1 MSDLYIIT
9 GGAGHLGNTIA
20 RRLVRDKKQVR
31 VFVLQSDRTDGVF
44 DESVEIVR
52 GDIRNKGDLARLFEG
67 TSKKSVYVIH
77 TAGIVTISS
86 RFLQSVYDVNVTGTK
101 NVIEACE
108 KYGAKK
114 LVYISSVH
122 AIPEKAKGET
132 ISEVYEFNKERLV
145 GLYAQTKAE
154 ATAAVL
160 AAGKRGLNVSVVH
173 PSGIIGPFDYGHGH
187 MTQLVTDYMN
197 GRLTAAI
204 KGGYD
209 FVDVRDVAAGT
220 IECCKSGR
228 QGECYILANRY
239 VEVKEL
245 LNTVHEIT
253 GKRKITLYLKLWFVK
268 AVAPLCES
276 YYKMLRQTPLFTA
289 YSIYTL
295 GSNSLFSHEKAAR
308 ELGFNPRPV
317 EESLRDTVEWLSKQG
332 RIKYP
337 VESKKQRAARKPRRA
352 Q

>member
-9 GGAGHLGNTIA
+9 GGAGHLGNTIT
-20 RRLVRDKKQVR
+20 RQLVRDGKRVR
-31 VFVLQSDRTDGVF
+31 TFVLPNERTDGVF
-44 DESVEIVR
+44 DESVEVVR
-52 GDIRNKGDLARLFEG
+52 GDIRNKNDLARLFEG
-67 TSKKSVYVIH
+67 TAGKNVYVIH

-101 NVIEACE
+101 NVVEACE
-108 KYGAKK
+108 QYGARK

-122 AIPEKAKGET
+122 ALPEKAKGET
-132 ISEVYEFNKERLV
+132 ISEVKEFNKEKLV

-173 PSGIIGPFDYGHGH
+173 PSGIIGPNDYGHGH
-187 MTQLVTDYMN
+187 MTQLVVDYLN

-220 IECCKSGR
+220 IACCERGR
-228 QGECYILANRY
+228 SGECYILSNRY

-253 GKRKITLYLKLWFVK
+253 GKRKITVYLKLWFVK
-268 AVAPLCES
+268 AVAPLCEG

-295 GSNSLFSHEKAAR
+295 GSNSLFSHAKATR
-308 ELGFNPRPV
+308 ELGYNPRPV
-317 EESLRDTVEWLSKQG
+317 EESLRDTVKWLAEQG
-332 RIKYP
+332 RIKLHA
-337 VESKKQRAARKPRRA
+337 ETKKERAARKPRKA

>member
-1 MSDLYIIT
+1 MSRIYIIT

-20 RRLVRDKKQVR
+20 RRLVRDGKKVR
-31 VFVLQSDRTDGVF
+31 VFVLPTERTEGVL
-44 DESVEIVR
+44 DKEVEIVR
-52 GDIRNKGDLARLFEG
+52 GDIRDKASIEPLFANTAG
-67 TSKKSVYVIH
+67 KKVYVIH

-86 RFLQSVYDVNVTGTK
+86 KFIKSVYDVNVTGTK
-101 NVIEACE
+101 NIVEACE
-108 KYGAKK
+108 KHKVEK

-132 ISEVYEFNKERLV
+132 ISEVNDFNKEKLV

-154 ATAAVL
+154 ATAAAL
-160 AAGKRGLNVSVVH
+160 AAAKRGLNVSVVH
-173 PSGIIGPFDYGHGH
+173 PSGIIGPYDYGHGH
-187 MTQLVTDYMN
+187 MTQLIVDYMN

-220 IECCKSGR
+220 IECCEKGR
-228 QGECYILANRY
+228 AGECYILSNRY
-239 VEVKEL
+239 VEVKEM

-253 GKRKITLYLKLWFVK
+253 GKKKITLYLKLWFVK
-268 AVAPLCES
+268 SVAPLCEA

-295 GSNSLFSHEKAAR
+295 GSNSLFSHEKATR
-308 ELGFNPRPV
+308 ELGYRPRPL
-317 EESLRDTVEWLSKQG
+317 EESLRDGVEWLAKEG
-332 RIKYP
+332 RIKY
-337 VESKKQRAARKPRRA
+337 SADKRTARKA
-352 Q
+352 KKDDLA